1 VELCAL
7 AEELYDEESP
17 PTAES
22 KRRTAGSS
30 DPRRQRCRRGAT
42 QEAEDDA
49 SVVEVTATDDEFT
62 YEPPKESVARRSFS
76 PTKARRRTSC

>member
-1 VELCAL
+1 VCARRRAL
-7 AEELYDEESP
+7 RRGEPAHSRIEEENCGIE
-17 PTAES
+17 
-22 KRRTAGSS
+22 RSS
-30 DPRRQRCRRGAT
+30 EAAVPAGAT